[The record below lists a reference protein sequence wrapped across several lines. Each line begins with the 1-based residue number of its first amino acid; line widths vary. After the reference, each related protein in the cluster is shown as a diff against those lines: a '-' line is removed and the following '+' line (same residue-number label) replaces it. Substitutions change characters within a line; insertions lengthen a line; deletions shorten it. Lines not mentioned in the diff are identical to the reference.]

1 MLLQGEFF
9 MFLFLHESNLYYL
22 DFFFYI
28 FIIKLINSRF
38 MLSVNKFTI
47 FCCSIRILPHQQN
60 TGAFFV
66 AVLEKVKPL
75 TSKEKSSSAADVSKN
90 SPVELGKRPFD
101 EKLPENQRKR
111 RKKTVYR
118 EDPFVFFTKDEP
130 VWTDIKSFYK
140 ISDDFEYTCLLTRC
154 EAGKKKNIYLTSP
167 GIRDL
172 VAQNQTSIKFIN
184 TGVKTFVRSD
194 NRNMKCAFRIA
205 QDGLESVFPFVGA
218 ERKIH
223 VPKEDLVTMLL
234 NDAPDKAPQIVT
246 LSEGVQEQ
254 VKDLCRY

>member
-1 MLLQGEFF
+1 M
-9 MFLFLHESNLYYL
+9 
-22 DFFFYI
+22 
-28 FIIKLINSRF
+28 
-38 MLSVNKFTI
+38 
-47 FCCSIRILPHQQN
+47 RILPHQQN

-66 AVLEKVKPL
+66 AVLEKIKPL
-75 TSKEKSSSAADVSKN
+75 TSKEKNCLSNEDANNLLLES
-90 SPVELGKRPFD
+90 GKRPFD

-140 ISDDFEYTCLLTRC
+140 ISDDFDSTCLLTRC

-172 VAQNQTSIKFIN
+172 VIQNQASIKFIN

-205 QDGLESVFPFVGA
+205 QDGLESVFPFIGT
-218 ERKIH
+218 ERKINI
-223 VPKEDLVTMLL
+223 PKEDLITLLL
-234 NDAPDKAPQIVT
+234 NDTPDKAPQIVT
-246 LSEGVQEQ
+246 LSESVQEQ
-254 VKDLCRY
+254 VKDLCKCEYFCFYM